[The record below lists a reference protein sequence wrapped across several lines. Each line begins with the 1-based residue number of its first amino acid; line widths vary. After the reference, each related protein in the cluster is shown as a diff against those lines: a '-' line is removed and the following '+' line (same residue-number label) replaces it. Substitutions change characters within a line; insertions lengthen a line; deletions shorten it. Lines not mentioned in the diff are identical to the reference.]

1 VLCLADDSEI
11 GDDTSLYEAY
21 ILLLS
26 KLASISPE
34 NMEKIMWKNTARLW
48 NTDPKTCVKKK
59 QKQTTEAR

>member
-1 VLCLADDSEI
+1 MPGGRFRN

-26 KLASISPE
+26 ELAPISPE
-34 NMEKIMWKNTARLW
+34 NMEEIMWKNTARLW